1 MLPQTARVPNDGIIG
16 SLFCKGA
23 VAMSLTQGN
32 LFSPPPSAALHRLF
46 FALLPSDQER
56 EQLSEVAVSLHAAF
70 PGARWIRPLRY
81 HMTLHYL
88 GESAGRREPHVQAA
102 RAAAS
107 GLQAA
112 TFAITLDHLRMLGNP
127 ANPALTL
134 AASATEAAMEAF
146 WRTLQADLIRAGF
159 KQHLSH
165 SFVPHLTLGYVKPG
179 QPTGIVAPVTLRPQA
194 YHLVHSVQG
203 QDDYEILGT
212 WPIAA

>member
-1 MLPQTARVPNDGIIG
+1 VSPNNDGIIG
-16 SLFCKGA
+16 SLFCKHTDT
-23 VAMSLTQGN
+23 MSLTQGN
-32 LFSPPPSAALHRLF
+32 LFSPPPSATLHRLF

-56 EQLSEVAVSLHAAF
+56 EQLLEIAGSLHPAF
-70 PGARWIRPLRY
+70 PGARWIRPQRY
-81 HMTLHYL
+81 HLTLHYL

-112 TFAITLDHLRMLGNP
+112 PFTITLDHLRMLGNP

-134 AASATEAAMEAF
+134 AASATGTAMEVF
-146 WRTLQADLIRAGF
+146 WRTLQAALIRAGF

-179 QPTGIVAPVTLRPQA
+179 QSDGIVAPVTLRPQA

-203 QDDYEILGT
+203 QEDYEVLGT
-212 WPIAA
+212 WPIVA